1 MPDALVIAGCLSGE
15 KNDAGVAA
23 LVEELA
29 ASVGAGAVLRAR
41 TGGRPV
47 GRSLPDVLAEL
58 RSGGVRRALVVTTHV
73 ADGRLQRAAAS
84 AVRDAAPG
92 FESLRL
98 ASPLLAG
105 EKDFAVV
112 AAALDEALPARPGR
126 VVALAGH
133 RGLEC
138 EAALARLEGALLA
151 RGRDD
156 VLVDAPERLA
166 ARLEGVGP
174 KVLLGPFLMALGHH
188 ARHEV
193 LGELARSL
201 SADVWPHSLAEL
213 PAIRHLIVDHAIG
226 DGLFLSET
234 LGQARTQPRPV
245 PESLREITRPQIAER
260 TEHEARHCL

>member
-1 MPDALVIAGCLSGE
+1 MPRALVIAGCLSGE
-15 KNDAGVAA
+15 KDDAGVAA
-23 LVEELA
+23 LVDGLA
-29 ASVGAGAVLRAR
+29 SAVGADMTLRAR

-47 GRSLPDVLAEL
+47 GRALPDVLAEL

-92 FESLRL
+92 FESLGL
-98 ASPLLAG
+98 APPLLAG
-105 EKDFAVV
+105 ERDHAAV

-133 RGLEC
+133 RGPEC
-138 EAALARLEGALLA
+138 EAALAGIEGALRE
-151 RGRDD
+151 RGRGD
-156 VLVDAPERLA
+156 VLVGAPERLV
-166 ARLEGVGP
+166 ARLEGSAP

-201 SADVWPHSLAEL
+201 SADVWPHALAEL
-213 PAIRHLIVDHAIG
+213 PAIRRLVISHAM
-226 DGLFLSET
+226 S
-234 LGQARTQPRPV
+234 
-245 PESLREITRPQIAER
+245 SL
-260 TEHEARHCL
+260 

>member
-1 MPDALVIAGCLSGE
+1 MPRALVIAGCLSGE

-23 LVEELA
+23 LVDGLA
-29 ASVGAGAVLRAR
+29 AAVGADMTLRAR

-47 GRSLPDVLAEL
+47 GRALPDVLAEL
-58 RSGGVRRALVVTTHV
+58 RAGGVRRALVVTTHV

-92 FESLRL
+92 FESLGL
-98 ASPLLAG
+98 APPLLAG
-105 EKDFAVV
+105 ERDHAAV

-133 RGLEC
+133 RGPEC
-138 EAALARLEGALLA
+138 EAALAGIEGALRE
-151 RGRDD
+151 RGRGD
-156 VLVDAPERLA
+156 VLVGAPERLV
-166 ARLEGVGP
+166 ARLEGSAP

-201 SADVWPHSLAEL
+201 SADVWPHALAEL
-213 PAIRHLIVDHAIG
+213 SAIRRLVISHAM
-226 DGLFLSET
+226 S
-234 LGQARTQPRPV
+234 
-245 PESLREITRPQIAER
+245 SL
-260 TEHEARHCL
+260 